1 MKAMGL
7 AEHQVA
13 THWCLPYL
21 KDIGQVQGY
30 IFVSFQ
36 TISNQL
42 HMDAE
47 YNLQEVLEHL
57 Q

>member
-1 MKAMGL
+1 MGL